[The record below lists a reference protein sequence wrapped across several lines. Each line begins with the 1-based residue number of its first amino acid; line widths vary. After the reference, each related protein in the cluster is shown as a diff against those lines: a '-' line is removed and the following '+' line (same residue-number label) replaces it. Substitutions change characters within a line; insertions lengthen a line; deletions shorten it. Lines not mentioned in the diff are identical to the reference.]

1 MRPHLAYVFERF
13 PSFTQTFCVREVAA
27 LERQGVRPLIFSIR
41 DPRDEVPRNFPS
53 ELYDRVHFLPPEK
66 ELVDW
71 VKAEKAANRLPQ
83 FLVLSLRH
91 WGTRPDKLRVYEAAY
106 IGQKMREAGVHHAH
120 SHFAGIGARVG
131 WWLHHAFG
139 FSYSFTGHANDIFC
153 LENTLDVT
161 LDHLMRDA
169 SLVITVSDFTAND
182 LRRRFPAASRK
193 IQRVYNGLDLARFA
207 RPVTHSHSHSQSQSQ
222 SQPAPAPHQRTTPL
236 ILSVGRLI
244 EKKGYPDLIH
254 ACAQL
259 KSRGIQFQCDIAGE
273 GPLETELRT
282 LITSLDV
289 ADCITLRG
297 AVSQDEIIHALH
309 STTVFALACATEH
322 DGGMDNLPTVLMEA
336 MAAGVPC
343 VSTRL
348 AGVPEMVEH
357 GVTGFLVAERDPH
370 TLAEALEKVL
380 TDPALAAR
388 MGAAGY
394 ERAHRLFAQETTA
407 THLLHYFA
415 ARSLMQVDWPLLA
428 RHPSLIR
435 ARARQIAW
443 RLRRVARHG
452 CRRPPQ
458 GPGMG

>member
-1 MRPHLAYVFERF
+1 MRPHHAYVFERF

-66 ELVDW
+66 QLVAW
-71 VKAEKAANRLPQ
+71 VKAEKEANRLPQ
-83 FLVLSLRH
+83 YLVLTLRH
-91 WGTRPDKLRVYEAAY
+91 WGNRPDKLRVYEAAY
-106 IGQKMREAGVHHAH
+106 IGQKMREAGLHHAH

-153 LENTLDVT
+153 LENDLDVT

-182 LRRRFPAASRK
+182 LCRRFPAASRK

-207 RPVTHSHSHSQSQSQ
+207 RPVTNSQIQIAPTPTSQQHS
-222 SQPAPAPHQRTTPL
+222 TPL

-259 KSRGIQFQCDIAGE
+259 KSRGIKFQCDIAGE
-273 GPLETELRT
+273 GPLEAELRT

-297 AVSQDEIIHALH
+297 AVSQDEIIHSLH
-309 STTVFALACATEH
+309 STTVFALACATEK

-357 GVTGFLVAERDPH
+357 GVSGFLVAERDPH
-370 TLAEALEKVL
+370 TLAEAMEKLL

-388 MGAAGY
+388 MGAAGH
-394 ERAHRLFAQETTA
+394 ERAHRLFAQEITA
-407 THLLHYFA
+407 SHLLHYFA

-428 RHPSLIR
+428 KHPSLIR
-435 ARARQIAW
+435 ARAQQIAW
-443 RLRRVARHG
+443 RLRRLARHG

-458 GPGMG
+458 GPEFLSPLSS